1 MRASFLSVCLIAAPL
16 LAATGASAQYAA
28 SEREACTPDVF
39 RLCSA
44 YIPNAGAIANCL
56 RAEKPR
62 LSPACR
68 TVINGRTPA
77 RGRTARAGE

>member
-1 MRASFLSVCLIAAPL
+1 MRASILSVCLLAAPI
-16 LAATGASAQYAA
+16 LAATGASAEVTS

-68 TVINGRTPA
+68 TVINGRPAA